1 MNYRKDKYGNNLS
14 ILGYGCMRFS
24 RAAGKIDIDK
34 AEQEIMTA
42 FRNGVNYY
50 DTAYVYSGSEAA
62 LGEILER
69 NHIREQVAIATK
81 LPHYLIRTADSME
94 RYFREQLKRK

>member
-34 AEQEIMTA
+34 AEQEIMAA

-50 DTAYVYSGSEAA
+50 DTCTLAAKLHWGKSWSVITSGN
-62 LGEILER
+62 R
-69 NHIREQVAIATK
+69 
-81 LPHYLIRTADSME
+81 LPLRLSCPTT
-94 RYFREQLKRK
+94 